1 MLASMK
7 PKTLFNLP
15 ILQYLLIILAGLF
28 FAAPAYAEEGIVYA
42 AFISEKDRYNSNG
55 DRLKSV
61 ADILRQ
67 DRANYHK
74 GRGDRADEDD
84 GGIFATAEGR
94 TKFEYYRIILENLKA
109 TDLIGGSQAS
119 IVVRV
124 RGRTIYVEAV
134 E

>member
-7 PKTLFNLP
+7 PKTLFHLP
-15 ILQYLLIILAGLF
+15 ILQHLLIILAGLF

-42 AFISEKDRYNSNG
+42 AFISEKDLYNSNG

-84 GGIFATAEGR
+84 GGIFSTTEGR
-94 TKFEYYRIILENLKA
+94 AKFEYYRIVLTNLKSA
-109 TDLIGGSQAS
+109 DLIGGSQGS

-124 RGRTIYVEAV
+124 RGRKIYVEAV